1 MESVNDFSRV
11 TFALEK
17 LANEQ
22 GWELKK
28 VKNEIRG
35 DRKYHYVEVL
45 IRIPK
50 KDTE

>member
-11 TFALEK
+11 TFELEK

-28 VKNEIRG
+28 VKNEFRG
-35 DRKYHYVEVL
+35 GRNVHYIEVL
-45 IRIPK
+45 IRVPK